1 MHDRGGVGEAMC
13 TCGGQG
19 TTLLVSSPLL
29 PLFYSLGNRTQVV
42 WKLLVV
48 WKSRAECILFKC
60 RDRAGGSGVDSRGR
74 IRNKL
79 RMRDFLNIYFNYV
92 YCVYA
97 HKAIFP
103 ESGVT
108 GSCEHPNMG
117 ATNKLKL
124 SFVRAIHTQP
134 LSHDSSPPE
143 MMC

>member
-1 MHDRGGVGEAMC
+1 MWRPGDNFAG
-13 TCGGQG
+13 
-19 TTLLVSSPLL
+19 LVSSPSTVL
-29 PLFYSLGNRTQVV
+29 Q
-42 WKLLVV
+42 
-48 WKSRAECILFKC
+48 
-60 RDRAGGSGVDSRGR
+60 
-74 IRNKL
+74 L

-124 SFVRAIHTQP
+124 SFVRAVHTQP
-134 LSHDSSPPE
+134 LSHDSSPPK
-143 MMC
+143 

>member
-1 MHDRGGVGEAMC
+1 MC

-19 TTLLVSSPLL
+19 TTLLVSSPLR
-29 PLFYSLGNRTQVV
+29 PLLYSLGNRTQVV
-42 WKLLVV
+42 WKLLIV
-48 WKSRAECILFKC
+48 WKSRTECSNTSCILFKC

-79 RMRDFLNIYFNYV
+79 QMRDFLNIYFNYV

-97 HKAIFP
+97 HKVIFP

-117 ATNKLKL
+117 ATNKLRL
-124 SFVRAIHTQP
+124 SFVRAVYTQP
-134 LSHDSSPPE
+134 LSHDSSHPK
-143 MMC
+143 